1 MKSYYLV
8 AVFLV
13 GVLVLSA
20 CGPSGEA
27 PTPTVD
33 PNLVANIAQTLQA
46 QNPPQGVQTPAG
58 SYQPIDNS
66 VCTSVQKSLQP
77 LYPTANFTVSIQPF
91 TDMNGVSGTACVI
104 SGNGTGNDFAG
115 GTGAVVGVIGTTLP
129 GYIQDAMYVASG
141 ATGQTSGY
149 RNGNSLAVI
158 SVDWQPSPSANCP
171 ADQPVSAC
179 NVQPVDMLYTVSVSM
194 ASTGSPAASP
204 VPSSAPAAA
213 ASPVPSSAPAAA
225 NSACDKAEFVADVT
239 VPDGT
244 TFSRGDNFDKT
255 WKLRNIGTCTWNTG
269 YFIQYENGPLQPKNK
284 KINLNTNVAPSQS
297 VDITASYNV
306 ALDPGTYRS
315 TWSLRNASGAVVPF
329 SNTANNGFYT
339 EIKAK
344 ASSAAVA
351 ATATTAAPAA
361 ATATTAAPAAAT
373 ATTAAPVAPV
383 GKITS
388 VAPVITFEDGSDLEG
403 PCGQFATYTVT
414 IWVSTDG
421 PVQADYE
428 IIVSDTSGFAADG
441 SFVGSSGPV
450 TGKWTFPAAVA
461 GPASPSLRIE
471 GPYDDPT
478 GITVRVKTGGQT
490 WPPVTVACGAG

>member
-1 MKSYYLV
+1 MKLYYLV
-8 AVFLV
+8 AIFLV
-13 GVLVLSA
+13 GILVLSA

-27 PTPTVD
+27 PTPTMD

-46 QNPPQGVQTPAG
+46 QNSAQGVQTPAG
-58 SYQPIDNS
+58 SYQPVENS
-66 VCTSVQKSLQP
+66 VCTSVQQSLQP

-91 TDMNGVSGTACVI
+91 TDMNGVSGSACVI
-104 SGNGTGNDFAG
+104 SGSGTGNDFAG

-179 NVQPVDMLYTVSVSM
+179 NVQPADMLYTVSVAM
-194 ASTGSPAASP
+194 ASTGSPAANP
-204 VPSSAPAAA
+204 VPSSAPVAAQA
-213 ASPVPSSAPAAA
+213 TAGPAA
-225 NSACDKAEFVADVT
+225 NSSCDKAEFVVDVT

-255 WKLRNIGTCTWNTG
+255 WKLKNIGTCTWNTS
-269 YFIQYENGPLQPKNK
+269 YFIQYENGPLQPKNQ
-284 KINLNTNVAPSQS
+284 KINLSTNVAPSQS
-297 VDITASYNV
+297 VDVTASFNV

-315 TWSLRNASGAVVPF
+315 TWSLRNASGVIVPF
-329 SNTANNGFYT
+329 SNTANNVFFT

-344 ASSAAVA
+344 ASSAAAPA
-351 ATATTAAPAA
+351 ATATATAAAA
-361 ATATTAAPAAAT
+361 
-373 ATTAAPVAPV
+373 VAPV

-388 VAPVITFEDGSDLEG
+388 VAPVIAFESGSDLAG
-403 PCGQFATYTVT
+403 ACGEFATYTVT
-414 IWVSTDG
+414 IWISTDG
-421 PVQADYE
+421 PVKTDYE
-428 IIVSDTSGFAADG
+428 IIVSDISGFAANG
-441 SFVGSSGPV
+441 SFVGYGGPV
-450 TGKWTFPAAVA
+450 TGTWDFPDAVA

-490 WPPVTVACGAG
+490 WPPVTVTCGAG